1 MSRRRRRE
9 ERPARPPT
17 AEPPPTPPPRR
28 PRMSLAAQLGILVA
42 VFAVAVLIA
51 ELAGA
56 ANLGI
61 AFGIGQIAFAL
72 AALWLIVWR

>member
-1 MSRRRRRE
+1 VSRRRRRE

-17 AEPPPTPPPRR
+17 AEPPPPPPPRR